1 MKQIILIILMFL
13 LAACTAETAVE
24 PMAESTAVPPTA
36 TVVTEVLAPTAV
48 PTNPPKP
55 TDEPAPPEPT
65 PLPSA
70 EPAPTVG
77 TEVAEVDVVYGRTQ
91 EGAYFHGAV
100 NAPVTLIDFS
110 DFL

>member
-1 MKQIILIILMFL
+1 MKRIIFVILLFL

-24 PMAESTAVPPTA
+24 PVAQSTAVPPTA

-48 PTNPPKP
+48 PTNPPEP
-55 TDEPAPPEPT
+55 TDEPVPSEPT
-65 PLPSA
+65 SLPTA

-100 NAPVTLIDFS
+100 DAPVILIDFS